1 MAFNDDVL
9 RQLAGQPQQIKSINF
24 DTTGGGRGALPGGTP
39 PGAAPTNGTP
49 QPQVQPQAQPQGPAG
64 GLQGMLADPGF
75 IKMLAQLGQAFTA
88 RDPNAVGSQIGAV
101 AEQGATNIL
110 FGQEQERSMAELN
123 RLFAN
128 ALGGGGQS
136 NLR

>member
-1 MAFNDDVL
+1 MAFNDDVF
-9 RQLAGQPQQIKSINF
+9 RQLAGQPIKSINF
-24 DTTGGGRGALPGGTP
+24 DTGGGRGALPGGTP
-39 PGAAPTNGTP
+39 PSAAPTNGTP
-49 QPQVQPQAQPQGPAG
+49 QPQVQPQAQPQAAG

-101 AEQGATNIL
+101 AEQGATNVL

>member
-1 MAFNDDVL
+1 MAFNDDVF
-9 RQLAGQPQQIKSINF
+9 RQLAGQQIKSINF
-24 DTTGGGRGALPGGTP
+24 DTGVRQPGNGQPGQAGQATQLPGG
-39 PGAAPTNGTP
+39 G
-49 QPQVQPQAQPQGPAG
+49 VQPTTALPQPQGP

-88 RDPNAVGSQIGAV
+88 KDPTSVGSQIGAV
-101 AEQGATNIL
+101 AEQGATNVL

-123 RLFAN
+123 RLFAD